1 MTPGFFRKHAGSK
14 SEANRKGGQS
24 GTEKEG
30 EKENEIEIENEC
42 YPPTPLWTLAAK
54 NRFAF

>member
-1 MTPGFFRKHAGSK
+1 MTPGFFRKHDGSTP
-14 SEANRKGGQS
+14 EANGKHTVS
-24 GTEKEG
+24 EKEG
-30 EKENEIEIENEC
+30 EKENEIENEC